1 MQLAIY
7 GAGSLGK
14 NLYDV
19 ALRVNERDHRW
30 TDIFFIDDIRQE
42 HQFYQSQVH
51 RLSEVQQMQEPVEA
65 VVANGTPKD
74 RKKMA
79 EVLQQA
85 GIALTNLI
93 DPSAIIAPSAMFTG
107 GGISILSYATVSS
120 DAVVGENTLIQPY
133 VHISHDVHVGANSV
147 FSANV
152 ALGGKLQIGEECYF
166 GLGAVIREELTIGA
180 RAIIGMGAV
189 VLHDV
194 DCDSIMVGNPAR
206 VLRKNETGEVFH
218 R

>member
-93 DPSAIIAPSAMFTG
+93 DPGFVK
-107 GGISILSYATVSS
+107 LSV
-120 DAVVGENTLIQPY
+120 
-133 VHISHDVHVGANSV
+133 
-147 FSANV
+147 
-152 ALGGKLQIGEECYF
+152 
-166 GLGAVIREELTIGA
+166 
-180 RAIIGMGAV
+180 
-189 VLHDV
+189 
-194 DCDSIMVGNPAR
+194 
-206 VLRKNETGEVFH
+206 
-218 R
+218 